1 MKKMTRNIK
10 YVMLA
15 AVLAVCSCGND
26 EFAKP
31 DYYDVAAETK
41 IGKAIVEGAA
51 DYIGHIKNEELI
63 GLGEGASLLDFG
75 YLNKNGYAMQMY
87 LYDVVLGTSQI
98 RVLLPDDIDTI
109 GEPETL
115 ADQAASMENNARYM
129 VYGAISGG
137 AFDGKG
143 QPAGILYRDGNA
155 LSSSMGAAPAFFAT
169 LKDGSAVCL
178 EAESFPEVRKNIDQG
193 VSGGVMLVKDG
204 YVLSQADVSA
214 EARSAIGV
222 SEDGTEVFMMVVDGG
237 DFYYSNGIT
246 CGDLATLMKACGA
259 YAAMTLDKGANVSAV
274 WRNERSESIFELLNK
289 PSNKGL
295 EPAVAN
301 GLAVVVK

>member
-1 MKKMTRNIK
+1 MTRNIK
-10 YVMLA
+10 YMMLA
-15 AVLAVCSCGND
+15 AVIAVCSCGND

-41 IGKAIVEGAA
+41 IGKAIVEGAP
-51 DYIGHIKNEELI
+51 DYIGHIKKEELTA
-63 GLGEGASLLDFG
+63 LSEGAYLMDFS

-87 LYDVVLGTSQI
+87 LYDVILGTSQI
-98 RVLLPDDIDTI
+98 RVLLPDDIDTV

-115 ADQAASMENNARYM
+115 AAQAASMENNAKYM

-143 QPAGILYRDGNA
+143 QPTGILYRDGNA
-155 LSSSMGAAPAFFAT
+155 LCNSMGTTSVFFAI
-169 LKDGSAVCL
+169 LKDGTAVCL
-178 EAESFPEVRKNIDQG
+178 EAESFPEVRKNISQA

-204 YVLSQADVSA
+204 YILSQTDASA

-259 YAAMTLDKGANVSAV
+259 YTAITLDKGANVSAI